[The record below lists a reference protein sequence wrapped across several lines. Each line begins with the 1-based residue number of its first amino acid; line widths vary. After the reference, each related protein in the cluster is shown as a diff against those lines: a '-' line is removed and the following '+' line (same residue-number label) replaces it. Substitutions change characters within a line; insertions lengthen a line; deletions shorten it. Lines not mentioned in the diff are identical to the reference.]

1 MCCHGYFFLINRF
14 CSGGSLD
21 WDWAS
26 GTRAW
31 LPEWANHTKWADQ
44 IPWLRVSQELTYI
57 SGAGTVWPRGKKN
70 KGAYSVSQPH
80 WHEHSICEKTAIFTA
95 PLNAFRH
102 YNISTKVS
110 KLILNNSALSS
121 SCLWLLSPSSYL
133 KDERV
138 VEMADLEPGCLA
150 ELFNSPSLSFH
161 TCKMGIIKIFTL

>member
-1 MCCHGYFFLINRF
+1 MASFFHTCICLYHPVIATVRCMAVDCPPLDSFHCEFLDIKLYVLPCYFFLINRF

-57 SGAGTVWPRGKKN
+57 SGAGTVWPGGRKN

-80 WHEHSICEKTAIFTA
+80 WHEHSMCEKTAIFTA

-102 YNISTKVS
+102 YNISTKS
-110 KLILNNSALSS
+110 PNSYRTTQPCHPHASG
-121 SCLWLLSPSSYL
+121 Y
-133 KDERV
+133 
-138 VEMADLEPGCLA
+138 
-150 ELFNSPSLSFH
+150 
-161 TCKMGIIKIFTL
+161 